1 VQFLSVSRRRTDAFP
16 AEAWTP
22 ELVAAEGQRVREL
35 YAAGVVR
42 TIWRR
47 KDMPGA
53 AMILEAASEAE
64 ARAALE
70 SLPLAQK
77 GMLEIVVFTEL
88 EPYPAF
94 GPH

>member
-1 VQFLSVSRRRTDAFP
+1 MQFLSVSRRRTDAFP

>member
-1 VQFLSVSRRRTDAFP
+1 MQFLSVSRRRTDAFP

-94 GPH
+94 GPR

>member
-1 VQFLSVSRRRTDAFP
+1 MQFLSVSRRRTEAFP
-16 AEAWTP
+16 PETWTP

-53 AMILEAASEAE
+53 AMILEAASEDE

-94 GPH
+94 GPR

>member
-1 VQFLSVSRRRTDAFP
+1 MQFLSVSRRRTEAFP
-16 AEAWTP
+16 PEAWTP

-53 AMILEAASEAE
+53 AMILEAASEDE

-94 GPH
+94 GPR

>member
-1 VQFLSVSRRRTDAFP
+1 VQFISVSRRRTEVFP

-35 YAAGVVR
+35 YAAGAVR
-42 TIWRR
+42 AIWRR

-94 GPH
+94 GPR

>member
-1 VQFLSVSRRRTDAFP
+1 MQFISVSRRRTEAFP

-47 KDMPGA
+47 QDMPGA
-53 AMILEAASEAE
+53 AMILEAASEDE

-77 GMLEIVVFTEL
+77 GMLEIVVFTAL

-94 GPH
+94 GPR